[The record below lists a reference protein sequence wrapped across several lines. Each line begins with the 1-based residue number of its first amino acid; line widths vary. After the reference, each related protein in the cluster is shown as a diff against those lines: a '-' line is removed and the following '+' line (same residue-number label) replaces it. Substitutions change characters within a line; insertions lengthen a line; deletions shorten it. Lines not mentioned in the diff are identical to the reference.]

1 MYSSTLA
8 ECCAPQL
15 ARTIIGLG
23 ASTVER
29 FDPVSLEIMWS
40 RLLNIAEEM
49 WTTTLRTAVSTII
62 ASANDFGCEVLDA
75 QGRSIVHAYRSMP
88 VFNMTM
94 PNVTKAI
101 LHKYPAEAI
110 RPGDVY
116 LTNDPW
122 LCAGHLPDIAIVT
135 PVFYQQRFIGFMGN
149 IANTSDIGGS
159 LDAKNVRDSYEEGI
173 FFPICKLY
181 DAGEPNELVFEM
193 FRWNVRAPD
202 MVLTDLE
209 AQVTANEVGVRRT
222 IAFLEEYGLADL
234 VALSDAIRGRSELA
248 MRNAIKNLPDGEY
261 ANQVYTDGMGTPLT
275 IAVKI
280 TVRGDEI
287 DVDYTGSS
295 PQVERGGINCTMIY
309 TCGHT
314 YYPLACL
321 LTPDVPV
328 NEGCFVPI
336 SVAAPD
342 HSLLNC
348 TFPAS
353 VGSRVNTGWYIHG
366 AIFGALADVLPER
379 IQAGNGLMSSLHT
392 YGTEADGRV
401 FNAHLF
407 CGGGRGATSAGDGMG
422 LNMFPSSASNV
433 PVEVFELNSPAV
445 VVSKEFMPDSAG
457 AGKHRGAPGQRV
469 VLAKLPSHP
478 QALHIFFHP
487 NRLSFAPDG
496 IFGGKAGTKTRVI
509 LNDEVLSDD
518 PASMTQGHVSLAS
531 DTDRLTVEFPSG
543 AGVHNPRQR
552 PADRVRRDVQNGLVS
567 PESARQVYG
576 VEPEQGLV

>member
-1 MYSSTLA
+1 VT
-8 ECCAPQL
+8 P
-15 ARTIIGLG
+15 
-23 ASTVER
+23 

-62 ASANDFGCEVLDA
+62 ASANDFGCEVLDER
-75 QGRSIVHAYRSMP
+75 GRSIVHAYRSMP

-101 LHKYPAEAI
+101 LKKHPVETIKP
-110 RPGDVY
+110 RDVFM
-116 LTNDPW
+116 TNDPW

-135 PVFYQQRFIGFMGN
+135 PVFYQDRFVGFMGN

-159 LDAKNVRDSYEEGI
+159 LDPKNVRDSYEEGI

-181 DAGEPNELVFEM
+181 DAGTPNELVFDM

-222 IAFLEEYGLADL
+222 VDFLDEYRLEDLAT
-234 VALSDAIRGRSELA
+234 LSRAIRGRSEMA
-248 MRNAIKNLPDGEY
+248 MRQAIKQLPDGEY
-261 ANQVYTDGMGTPLT
+261 ANEVYSDGMGTPLKV
-275 IAVKI
+275 AVKI

-287 DVDYTGSS
+287 DVSYAGSS

-309 TCGHT
+309 SQGHT

-328 NEGCFVPI
+328 NEGCFEPI
-336 SVAAPD
+336 TVSAPEG
-342 HSLLNC
+342 SLINC

-353 VGSRVNTGWYIHG
+353 VGARVNTGWYIHG
-366 AIFGALADVLPER
+366 AIFGALAEVLPDS

-445 VVSKEFMPDSAG
+445 VVTKEFIPDSAG
-457 AGKHRGAPGQRV
+457 AGKYRGAPGQRV
-469 VLAKLPSHP
+469 VLAKLPSHS
-478 QALHIFFHP
+478 H
-487 NRLSFAPDG
+487 S
-496 IFGGKAGTKTRVI
+496 
-509 LNDEVLSDD
+509 LNI
-518 PASMTQGHVSLAS
+518 
-531 DTDRLTVEFPSG
+531 
-543 AGVHNPRQR
+543 
-552 PADRVRRDVQNGLVS
+552 
-567 PESARQVYG
+567 
-576 VEPEQGLV
+576 

>member
-1 MYSSTLA
+1 M
-8 ECCAPQL
+8 
-15 ARTIIGLG
+15 
-23 ASTVER
+23 ER
-29 FDPVSLEIMWS
+29 FDPISLEIMWS

-49 WTTTLRTAVSTII
+49 WTTTLRTAVSTIV

-101 LHKYPAEAI
+101 LHKYPPSAI

-135 PVFYQQRFIGFMGN
+135 PVFYRDRFIGFMGN

-181 DAGEPNELVFEM
+181 DAGKPNELVFDL

-209 AQVTANEVGVRRT
+209 AQVTANEVGLRRT
-222 IAFLEEYGLADL
+222 LAFLDEYQLDDL
-234 VALSDAIRGRSELA
+234 EALSAAIRGRSEVA
-248 MRNAIKNLPDGEY
+248 MRNAIKTLPDGEY
-261 ANQVYTDGMGTPLT
+261 TNQVYTDGMGTPLT

-280 TVRGDEI
+280 TVRGDAI
-287 DVDYTGSS
+287 DVDYAGSS

-309 TCGHT
+309 SRGHT

-321 LTPDVPV
+321 LTPDIPV

-336 SVAAPD
+336 TVTAPQG
-342 HSLLNC
+342 SLLNC

-366 AIFGALADVLPER
+366 AIFGALAEVLPER

-392 YGTEADGRV
+392 YGAEADGKV

-407 CGGGRGATSAGDGMG
+407 CGGGRGATSASDGMG

-433 PVEVFELNSPAV
+433 PVEVFERNSPV
-445 VVSKEFMPDSAG
+445 VVIRKELMADSAG
-457 AGKHRGAPGQRV
+457 AGKYRGAPGQRV
-469 VLAKLPSHP
+469 VLAKLPSYP
-478 QALHIFFHP
+478 KALHIYFHP

-496 IFGGKAGTKTRVI
+496 LFAGQAGTRTRVF
-509 LNDEVLSDD
+509 LNDRELSAN
-518 PASMTQGHVSLAS
+518 PASMTQGTVSLTS
-531 DTDRLTVEFPSG
+531 DRDRLTVEFPSG
-543 AGVHNPRQR
+543 AGLYPPTQRDREQVRQ
-552 PADRVRRDVQNGLVS
+552 DVQNGLVS
-567 PESARQVYG
+567 AEQARQVYG
-576 VEPEQGLV
+576 LGGDTSPSA